1 MHSKKLLIIVVVLA
15 RDLKKMVTQLENGH
29 TLIDLTRGHHNVGMS
44 AKSQVYST
52 KNKIKY

>member
-44 AKSQVYST
+44 AKSKVYST